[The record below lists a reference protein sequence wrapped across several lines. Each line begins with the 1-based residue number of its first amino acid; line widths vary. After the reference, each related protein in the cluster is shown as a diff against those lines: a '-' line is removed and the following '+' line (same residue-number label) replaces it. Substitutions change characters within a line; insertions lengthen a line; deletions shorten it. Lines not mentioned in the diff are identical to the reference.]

1 MTSTYRLVWV
11 MAPVGFS
18 VRRTRNRRSLAHDSL
33 DQVGNPTFQ
42 IVAAMKEQML
52 CDAARRSSS
61 FVCRGRAAI
70 TSYSLPL
77 MFGTEQTSAVGV
89 YLCQLFGEVTVRIV
103 CRSHWQWAFAA
114 SLVMTILSASMVARA
129 DDDDEGEGKHH
140 RHRHDTPY
148 YVVVP
153 PGPVR
158 YYAPP
163 PVVYAPPPVI
173 VYPAAPVYDAP
184 YIAPAYP
191 SLNINIPLR

>member
-1 MTSTYRLVWV
+1 VDVPEL
-11 MAPVGFS
+11 
-18 VRRTRNRRSLAHDSL
+18 RRSVL
-33 DQVGNPTFQ
+33 
-42 IVAAMKEQML
+42 
-52 CDAARRSSS
+52 
-61 FVCRGRAAI
+61 
-70 TSYSLPL
+70 L

-114 SLVMTILSASMVARA
+114 SLVVTILSASVVARA
-129 DDDDEGEGKHH
+129 DDDDDQGGGWKHH
-140 RHRHDTPY
+140 RHRHDAPY

-163 PVVYAPPPVI
+163 SVVYATPPVI
-173 VYPAAPVYDAP
+173 VYPAPVYDAP
-184 YIAPAYP
+184 YMAPAYP